1 MAPPLRSRPA
11 GRAEGGGPQPPR
23 PADGPTPAALKSRAL
38 RWLAQRDHSRA
49 ELERKLLTHAR
60 ALARLA
66 EAALAAQAGSGPVG
80 PSGVPDAALD
90 DAAPAP
96 PSTDTPLPA
105 PLVPAPPVPDA
116 PLPDSLLR
124 DRIAAVIDGLAAAGL
139 MNEPRMAEALLAAK
153 APRFGERRLR
163 QVMQQRGLEPALVDA
178 AVQQARG
185 SELER
190 ARALWQR
197 RFGSPGATPAER
209 ARQMRFLAGRGFGS
223 EVIRRVVRGAPD
235 DDEPPPADE
244 PA

>member
-1 MAPPLRSRPA
+1 VAPPLRSRPA
-11 GRAEGGGPQPPR
+11 GRAEGGPPPR

-66 EAALAAQAGSGPVG
+66 EATSGPE
-80 PSGVPDAALD
+80 A
-90 DAAPAP
+90 
-96 PSTDTPLPA
+96 TF
-105 PLVPAPPVPDA
+105 
-116 PLPDSLLR
+116 PDSLLR
-124 DRIAAVIDGLAAAGL
+124 DRIAALIDGLAAAGL
-139 MNEPRMAEALLAAK
+139 MNEPRMAELMLAAK
-153 APRFGERRLR
+153 APKLGERRLR

-190 ARALWQR
+190 AQALWQR

-209 ARQMRFLAGRGFGS
+209 ARQMRFLAGRGFGGD
-223 EVIRRVVRGAPD
+223 VIRRVVRGVPD

-244 PA
+244 PD

>member
-1 MAPPLRSRPA
+1 M
-11 GRAEGGGPQPPR
+11 
-23 PADGPTPAALKSRAL
+23 KSRAL

-66 EAALAAQAGSGPVG
+66 EAASG
-80 PSGVPDAALD
+80 PDAAF
-90 DAAPAP
+90 
-96 PSTDTPLPA
+96 
-105 PLVPAPPVPDA
+105 
-116 PLPDSLLR
+116 PDSLLR

-139 MNEPRMAEALLAAK
+139 MNEARMAESLLAAK

-163 QVMQQRGLEPALVDA
+163 QAMQQRGLEPALVDA

-190 ARALWQR
+190 AQALWQR

-209 ARQMRFLAGRGFGS
+209 ARQMRFLAGRGFGGD
-223 EVIRRVVRGAPD
+223 VIRRVVRGVPD

-244 PA
+244 PD

>member
-11 GRAEGGGPQPPR
+11 GRAEAGAPLKR
-23 PADGPTPAALKSRAL
+23 ADGPTPAALKSRAL

-66 EAALAAQAGSGPVG
+66 ESSCAEPE
-80 PSGVPDAALD
+80 
-90 DAAPAP
+90 PAEP
-96 PSTDTPLPA
+96 GY
-105 PLVPAPPVPDA
+105 
-116 PLPDSLLR
+116 PDSLLR
-124 DRIAAVIDGLAAAGL
+124 ERITAVIDRLAAAGL
-139 MNEPRMAEALLAAK
+139 LNEPRMAESLLAAK

-190 ARALWQR
+190 AQALWQR
-197 RFGSPGATPAER
+197 RFGEPGATPAER
-209 ARQMRFLAGRGFGS
+209 ARQMRFLAGRGFGGD
-223 EVIRRVVRGAPD
+223 VIRRVVRGAPD
-235 DDEPPPADE
+235 DAEPPPDDE
-244 PA
+244 SA

>member
-11 GRAEGGGPQPPR
+11 GRAEAGTPLKR
-23 PADGPTPAALKSRAL
+23 ADGPTPAALKSRAL

-66 EAALAAQAGSGPVG
+66 ESSRAEPE
-80 PSGVPDAALD
+80 
-90 DAAPAP
+90 PAEP
-96 PSTDTPLPA
+96 GY
-105 PLVPAPPVPDA
+105 
-116 PLPDSLLR
+116 PDSLLR
-124 DRIAAVIDGLAAAGL
+124 ERIAAVIDRLAAAGL
-139 MNEPRMAEALLAAK
+139 LNEPRMAESLLAAK

-190 ARALWQR
+190 AQALWQR
-197 RFGSPGATPAER
+197 RFGEPGATPAER
-209 ARQMRFLAGRGFGS
+209 ARQMRFLAGRGFGGD
-223 EVIRRVVRGAPD
+223 VIRRVVRGAPD
-235 DDEPPPADE
+235 AAEPPPDE
-244 PA
+244 ESA